1 MPTRPVQLRMSAARF
16 AREVK
21 TAIKSMPEPFA
32 TEAASLV
39 VSVER
44 VAPRLEAVMF
54 GSCRR
59 RSLLG
64 MYRGLAV
71 AGRGMG
77 HSASAPDMLVIFR
90 RSVLRVCRHRK
101 DVRGEIVRTVYH
113 EFGHHLG
120 LEEAAVGH
128 L

>member
-1 MPTRPVQLRMSAARF
+1 MPSRPVQLRMSATRF
-16 AREVK
+16 AREVR
-21 TAIKSMPEPFA
+21 TAIRSLPEPFA
-32 TEAASLV
+32 TEVASLV

-64 MYRGLAV
+64 MYRGLSV
-71 AGRGMG
+71 ADRGISQ
-77 HSASAPDMLVIFR
+77 SASAPDMLVIFR
-90 RSVLRVCRHRK
+90 RSVLRVCRRRK
-101 DVRGEIVRTVYH
+101 DVRAEIVRTVYH

-120 LEEAAVGH
+120 LNEDAVGH

>member
-1 MPTRPVQLRMSAARF
+1 MPSRPVPLRMSAARF
-16 AREVK
+16 AREVQ
-21 TAIKSMPEPFA
+21 TAIKSLPEPFA
-32 TEAASLV
+32 TEVASLV

-44 VAPRLEAVMF
+44 VAPRIEAVMF

-64 MYRGLAV
+64 MYRGLSV
-71 AGRGMG
+71 ADRGMG

-101 DVRGEIVRTVYH
+101 HVRAEVVRTVYH

-120 LEEAAVGH
+120 LEEASVGH